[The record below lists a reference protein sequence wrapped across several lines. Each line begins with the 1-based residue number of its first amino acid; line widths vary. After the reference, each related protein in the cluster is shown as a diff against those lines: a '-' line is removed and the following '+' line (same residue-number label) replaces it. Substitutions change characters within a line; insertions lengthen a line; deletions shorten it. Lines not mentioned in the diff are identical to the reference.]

1 MLSAVHESWHT
12 AAIIIS
18 TGAGPYSLD
27 ALILSL
33 MNKHVA

>member
-1 MLSAVHESWHT
+1 LIMVVSA
-12 AAIIIS
+12 
-18 TGAGPYSLD
+18 GAGPYSFD